1 MTQYLR
7 SIGMTRALFTIGTIL
22 IFSIAA
28 SAQEASASG
37 QSAASLIFDGS
48 TTIEGQL
55 QSTLDVKKS
64 KVGDPVVLKTTK
76 AIKEQG
82 RTIVPKGSKLLGRVT
97 DVQQKTKSDNASR
110 LGLLFDRLEGGGL
123 SSEITASIVSITN
136 VAAARPMDSNDSDLF
151 GSASTSSRSSGTA
164 SSRGGLLGGGGVPAG
179 GLLGSV
185 GNTVGSTLNAG
196 TAAVGSVTNTASN
209 TVGAATGTVINT
221 VNGIQISQSASGSA
235 QAGATL
241 EAAGRNIK
249 LEKGTSFQLNVTKM
263 GRHQ

>member
-1 MTQYLR
+1 
-7 SIGMTRALFTIGTIL
+7 MTRALFTIGTIL

-37 QSAASLIFDGS
+37 QSAPSLIFDGS
-48 TTIEGQL
+48 TTVEGQL
-55 QSTLDVKKS
+55 QNTLDVKKA

-136 VAAARPMDSNDSDLF
+136 VAAARPMGSNDSDLF
-151 GSASTSSRSSGTA
+151 GSASTASRSSGTA
-164 SSRGGLLGGGGVPAG
+164 SSRGGLLGGGVPAG

-209 TVGAATGTVINT
+209 TIGAATGTVINT

-235 QAGATL
+235 QTGATL
-241 EAAGRNIK
+241 EAPGRNIK
-249 LEKGTSFQLNVTKM
+249 LEKGTSFQLNVTSM
-263 GRHQ
+263 GRGQ